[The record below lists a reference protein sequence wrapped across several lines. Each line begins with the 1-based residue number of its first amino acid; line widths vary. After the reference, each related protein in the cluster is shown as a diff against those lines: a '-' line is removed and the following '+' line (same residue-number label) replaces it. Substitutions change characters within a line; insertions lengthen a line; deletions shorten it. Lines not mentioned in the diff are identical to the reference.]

1 MELVACA
8 ELRNLIINGFVTT
21 CWDVVSGRPRGR
33 KARASPR
40 LLLRM
45 PRLPTQLVLRVP
57 EEVED
62 KLREKIKSKDMTDVE
77 LLRSNDCLEGA
88 LKGALGF
95 R

>member
-1 MELVACA
+1 
-8 ELRNLIINGFVTT
+8 
-21 CWDVVSGRPRGR
+21 
-33 KARASPR
+33 
-40 LLLRM
+40 M